1 MELKISKKYK
11 LIEDIHLASGIK
23 YFFYK
28 EIDFPYIHIF
38 RGLTEFQITEVRY
51 PLNVFYHSYV
61 NINNKKVKY
70 ENLKYKDCL
79 EYLYFLFFISKIYC
93 SGKSSQLFKN
103 YEI

>member
-28 EIDFPYIHIF
+28 EIDFPYINIF

-70 ENLKYKDCL
+70 ENLKYKDHL
-79 EYLYFLFFISKIYC
+79 EHLYFLFFISKIYY
-93 SGKSSQLFKN
+93 SGESSHLFKN

>member
-23 YFFYK
+23 YLFYK

-51 PLNVFYHSYV
+51 PLNVYYYSYFKLS
-61 NINNKKVKY
+61 NKKVKY
-70 ENLKYKDCL
+70 ENLKYKNHL
-79 EYLYFLFFISKIYC
+79 KYLYYLFFISKIYC
-93 SGKSSQLFKN
+93 SGESSYLFKK

>member
-23 YFFYK
+23 YSFYK
-28 EIDFPYIHIF
+28 KIDFPYIHIF

-61 NINNKKVKY
+61 NINNKKAIGVIPIA
-70 ENLKYKDCL
+70 
-79 EYLYFLFFISKIYC
+79 LFFHEKPR
-93 SGKSSQLFKN
+93 KL
-103 YEI
+103 

>member
-23 YFFYK
+23 YFFHK

-51 PLNVFYHSYV
+51 PLNVFYYSYV

-70 ENLKYKDCL
+70 ENLKYKDYL

>member
-1 MELKISKKYK
+1 MELKINKKYK
-11 LIEDIHLASGIK
+11 LIEDIYLASGIK
-23 YFFYK
+23 YSFYK
-28 EIDFPYIHIF
+28 EIDFPYINIF

-51 PLNVFYHSYV
+51 PLNVYYYSYV

-70 ENLKYKDCL
+70 ENLKYKDYL

-93 SGKSSQLFKN
+93 SGESSQLFKN